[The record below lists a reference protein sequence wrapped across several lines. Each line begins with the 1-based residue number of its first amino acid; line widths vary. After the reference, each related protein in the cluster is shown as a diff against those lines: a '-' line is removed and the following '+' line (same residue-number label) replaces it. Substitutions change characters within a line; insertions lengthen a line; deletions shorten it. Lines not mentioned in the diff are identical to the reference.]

1 MINCSDIVCKNC
13 FKAHFTIV
21 IKEKSIQY
29 FTCPIC
35 GLPEISNGELS
46 TELHIYFKALSE
58 LVSNIMTMYIL
69 FVKFHIPYR

>member
-1 MINCSDIVCKNC
+1 MINCSDIICKNC

-35 GLPEISNGELS
+35 GLPEISHGDLS
-46 TELHIYFKALSE
+46 TELQIYFKSLSV
-58 LVSNIMTMYIL
+58 LVSSIMYIL
-69 FVKFHIPYR
+69 LVEFHIPYR